1 MSSVIVE
8 TRLPVEPVT
17 NIVALPKIEDHDL
30 DQASLDSPKI
40 LAFTPEEGDIAEVST
55 PTQLPF
61 VDATVVD
68 SETNVKVSIQ
78 APPTAAVP
86 SRLQYTR
93 EAAAYLSFFLAGYK

>member
-1 MSSVIVE
+1 MTSVIVE
-8 TRLPVEPVT
+8 TRLPVEPVA
-17 NIVALPKIEDHDL
+17 NIVTLPAIDGHDPDQNTSDSTKI
-30 DQASLDSPKI
+30 S
-40 LAFTPEEGDIAEVST
+40 PEEVDIAEVST

-61 VDATVVD
+61 DDAIVVD
-68 SETNVKVSIQ
+68 SGLNVKVSIQ